1 MDPAR
6 LRNIGIIAHIDAG
19 KTTFSERIL
28 FYSEVI
34 HRMGEVH
41 EGAATMDFLPEE
53 QERGITI
60 ASACITCSWKD
71 HTINLVD
78 TPGHVDFT
86 IEVERCL
93 RVLDGAVGIFCAVSG
108 VEPQSETV
116 WRQADAFAVPR
127 LAVVN
132 KMDRPGASY
141 AAVLEAIRERLGAR
155 PVPVTI
161 PLGEGE
167 DFTGVLDL
175 VRQTRILFD
184 SSGMG
189 KDMTVSP
196 FTADDAALAAPYREA
211 LLDAL
216 TETDDE
222 LLEQC
227 LAGAPSP
234 ERIDEALRRAVRE
247 RRLVPTFAASALR
260 NMGVQPVLD
269 AVVRYL
275 PGPLDAPVAHG
286 VLVPN
291 PTRRSGGE
299 GAASAAAD
307 DERGGHPAES
317 GPSVEVAADP
327 AAPLC
332 ALVFKVVMEGARK
345 LCFLRLYSGTL
356 KEGDAP
362 VNVTGG
368 ATERVTRLF
377 RLHAGRREQLESAVA
392 GDIVAV
398 LGLKKARTGDSLC
411 GRERPVL
418 LESIHR
424 RRPVMALAFEPR
436 NAEEGERLDEAL
448 GRFADEDPTLSI
460 QVEGDTGRR
469 LVSGMGELHLEVVGE
484 RLRREY
490 SLSPRVGNPQVVC
503 RETIKGSAESEGL
516 FDRELGGVPQFG
528 RVRLTVSPAG
538 RESGVSVAFRGS
550 FDLPPALLEE
560 VRRGVL
566 GAACSGPNGYS
577 VEDVAVEITAVE
589 RKEGVNAPPALHMA
603 AQSAFRQALEAAGPV
618 LLEPLMQVDI
628 GVPDAFLGPVV
639 SLLGA
644 RQARVEAVDDKAGQ
658 KAVVALAPMR
668 ALFGFATALRSAT
681 QGRAGLVMSFRR
693 FDVNG

>member
-28 FYSEVI
+28 FYSDVI

-60 ASACITCSWKD
+60 ASACITCSWND

-93 RVLDGAVGIFCAVSG
+93 RVLDGAVGIFCAVAG

-116 WRQADAFAVPR
+116 WRQADSFAVPR

-132 KMDRPGASY
+132 KLDRPGASY
-141 AAVLEAIRERLGAR
+141 AAVLEAMRERLGAR

-167 DFTGVLDL
+167 EFTGVLDL
-175 VRQTRILFD
+175 VRRNRITFD
-184 SSGMG
+184 SAGMG
-189 KDMTVSP
+189 KTMAVTP
-196 FTADDAALAAPYREA
+196 FTDEEAALAVPYREA

-216 TETDDE
+216 TECDDE

-227 LAGAPSP
+227 LTGAPSP
-234 ERIDEALRRAVRE
+234 ERIDESLRRAVRE
-247 RRLVPTFAASALR
+247 RRLVPVFAASALR

-275 PGPLDAPVAHG
+275 PGPLDAPPAHG
-286 VLVPN
+286 ALIAGPA
-291 PTRRSGGE
+291 RRHGESGE
-299 GAASAAAD
+299 ASPPD
-307 DERGGHPAES
+307 GDEPALPAET
-317 GPSVEVAADP
+317 GPAVDIPCDP
-327 AAPLC
+327 NAPLC

-345 LCFLRLYSGTL
+345 LCFLRLYAGTI

-362 VNVTGG
+362 LNVTRGG
-368 ATERVTRLF
+368 AERATRIF
-377 RLHAGRREQLESAVA
+377 RLHAGRREQLESASA

-411 GRERPVL
+411 ARERPVL
-418 LESIHR
+418 LESIRR

-448 GRFADEDPTLSI
+448 TRFADEDPTLSI

-490 SLSPRVGNPQVVC
+490 SLEPRVGNPQVVC
-503 RETIKGSAESEGL
+503 RETVKGGAEAEGI
-516 FDRELGGVPQFG
+516 FDRELGGVPQYG
-528 RVRLTVSPAG
+528 RVRLAVAPAG
-538 RESGVSVAFRGS
+538 REAGVSVTFTGS
-550 FDLPPALLEE
+550 FDLSPALLEE

-566 GAACSGPNGYS
+566 DAACSGPNGYP
-577 VEDVAVEITAVE
+577 VEDVAVEIFAVE

-603 AQSAFRQALEAAGPV
+603 AQSAFRHALAAAGPV
-618 LLEPLMQVDI
+618 LLEPLMQIDI
-628 GVPDAFLGPVV
+628 GVPDAFLGQVV
-639 SLLGA
+639 SLLGT
-644 RQARVEAVDDKAGQ
+644 RQARVESVEDKAGQ
-658 KAVVALAPMR
+658 KTVTALAPMR
-668 ALFGFATALRSAT
+668 SLFGFATALRSAT
-681 QGRAGLVMSFRR
+681 QGRAGLVMQFRR